1 MPKILHAIL
10 LKDWTAVVALLLA
23 RGNVSQTVTVLVLHG
38 LKSVTPSKLSQFVAP
53 RIRVQLPLSFENST
67 IRKLAKPNLG

>member
-1 MPKILHAIL
+1 MPKILHAGYIL

-23 RGNVSQTVTVLVLHG
+23 RGNVSQTVTVLSLVLHG

-67 IRKLAKPNLG
+67 IRKLA